1 MLRSTRQLLGS
12 AGFLL
17 GLGALAVA
25 CGRPAPPPPPDPTA
39 APVRVE
45 NRALGL
51 AFATLPAG
59 FKVTKND
66 GEALVFEADLQGVSA
81 PVTVGVGAEESG
93 AISLVDRA
101 NAFGAEIQAAG
112 GKFHGGNQL
121 VTPFGSAYTVR
132 ATIEGGK
139 VEQRR
144 VLLLHP
150 GDTLRLVT
158 IDLRYP
164 PGDAETTRD
173 RLMQLMALVGGIEP
187 LGSATDQPPL

>member
-1 MLRSTRQLLGS
+1 MSNPTRFLRRGTGLLL
-12 AGFLL
+12 AWA
-17 GLGALAVA
+17 ALAVA
-25 CGRPAPPPPPDPTA
+25 CAKPAPPPAAA
-39 APVRVE
+39 APAARVE

-59 FKVTKND
+59 LRVTQND
-66 GEALVFEADLQGVSA
+66 GEALVFEADLKGVSA
-81 PVTVGVGAEESG
+81 PVRVGVGAEESG

-101 NAFGAEIQAAG
+101 NAFGAETQAAG

-144 VLLLHP
+144 VLMLHP

-173 RLMQLMALVGGIEP
+173 RLVQLMELVGGIEP
-187 LGSATDQPPL
+187 LGSATD